1 MKITILTNPSDA
13 ERRISRAAIGNPD
26 VSLIGTHVHYKGK
39 RVADYRVVHKGIEVN
54 VTDKPWYI
62 TDALI
67 ESRLRALFS

>member
-1 MKITILTNPSDA
+1 MKIMIETNPADA

-39 RVADYRVVHKGIEVN
+39 PVANYQVIPEGIEIN

-62 TDALI
+62 TEALI

>member
-1 MKITILTNPSDA
+1 MKITIKTNPADA

-26 VSLIGTHVHYKGK
+26 VNLIGTHVHYKGK
-39 RVADYRVVHKGIEVN
+39 RVANYQVVSEGIEVN

-62 TDALI
+62 TEALI